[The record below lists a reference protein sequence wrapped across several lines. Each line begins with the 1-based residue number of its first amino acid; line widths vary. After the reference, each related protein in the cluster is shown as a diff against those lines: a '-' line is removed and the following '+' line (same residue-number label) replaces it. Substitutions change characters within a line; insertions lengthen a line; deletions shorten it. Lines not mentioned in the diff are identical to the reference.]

1 MNFYR
6 FSWVYLEGDVTWRW
20 ARVFGNHFRGQE
32 RDVELGMMCG
42 RYWFG
47 SVLSIRGMFGEIEVS
62 IFMSEIFDS
71 SKLWGFLFCFWALC
85 THELTLSSFNF
96 LSGYC
101 SVTLQVSSPTHFL
114 YTLPVVFKPHPVL
127 YLFPHQPTPPWS
139 SKAKTGD
146 RIENHFYLFLF
157 FVVSS
162 NLGFLG

>member
-71 SKLWGFLFCFWALC
+71 SRLWGFLFCFWALC
-85 THELTLSSFNF
+85 THELTLSIFHLATVLWPIRSPLLLTFYIHYQSSSSLT
-96 LSGYC
+96 LS
-101 SVTLQVSSPTHFL
+101 STSSPTG
-114 YTLPVVFKPHPVL
+114 
-127 YLFPHQPTPPWS
+127 PPRPDLQ
-139 SKAKTGD
+139 KQKLET
-146 RIENHFYLFLF
+146 E
-157 FVVSS
+157 
-162 NLGFLG
+162 